1 MAWPGSFMVAATDLV
16 SAVPVL
22 KSLRDSVDLRHLRQ
36 IITALD
42 EGVMLIDPDQT
53 ILWANAAAL
62 GMHGVEAV
70 EDLGTT
76 VDEYRERFQLRYRNN
91 HRLRSDDYPIERVVS
106 GEAFSQVVVE
116 VAPAGEDEPRWVHQ
130 VRSLVL
136 TNTEDEPECLVMV
149 LQDVSARFEAEDRFE
164 QSFNANPAP
173 AVICRIADLRFVK
186 VNQGFLDM
194 TGHDRDAVL
203 ERTVYD
209 IDVLARADQRDL
221 AKARLAE
228 GRTIPQM
235 EAELDRPDGG
245 TRLVIVA
252 GQPIDMSGQP
262 CMLFTFADLE
272 PRRQAETALRHSEE
286 RFTRTF
292 SLAPVALAIGTLDG
306 HRLCDVNEAFTGLT
320 GYTATE
326 IVGRPLGDVDLW
338 ETPTLRRAIEAEID
352 AGRAIRDREV
362 RLRIKDGAVIDC
374 IVSTEPILLG
384 DEACV
389 LWAMRDI
396 STRKASEREL
406 VHAIEAVMKDTSWLS
421 RSIMEKLARI
431 RTPQLEP
438 AGVGLD
444 ELTQREREVLALIC
458 RGLDD
463 KSIARTLDVSSNT
476 VRNHVA
482 RIYAKIG
489 VNRRNAAAAWAR
501 ARGFDGDSM
510 PVPTSHHATVAS
522 REPAL

>member
-1 MAWPGSFMVAATDLV
+1 MSPPLDSE
-16 SAVPVL
+16 SVPAL
-22 KSLRDSVDLRHLRQ
+22 KSLRDSADLRHLRQ
-36 IITALD
+36 IIAGLD
-42 EGVMLIDPDQT
+42 EGVILIDPDQS
-53 ILWANAAAL
+53 ILWANDAAL
-62 GMHGVEAV
+62 GMHGVTSV
-70 EDLGTT
+70 DDLGTT
-76 VDEYRERFQLRYRNN
+76 VDDYRARFRLTYRNN
-91 HRLRSDDYPIERVVS
+91 HQVSGDDYPIERVVS

-116 VAPAGEDEPRWVHQ
+116 VAVADEDKPRWVHQ

-136 TNTEDEPECLVMV
+136 TDDADEPECLVMII
-149 LQDVSARFEAEDRFE
+149 QDVSARFEAEDRFE

-173 AVICRIADLRFVK
+173 AVICRLCDLRFVK
-186 VNQGFLDM
+186 VNQGFVDM
-194 TGHDRDAVL
+194 TGHDRARVL
-203 ERTVYD
+203 SSTVYD
-209 IDVLARADQRDL
+209 IDVLERGDKRDL

-235 EAELDRPDGG
+235 EAELSLPDGT

-252 GQPIDMSGQP
+252 GQPIDMGDQP

-272 PRRQAETALRHSEE
+272 PRRVAETALRQSED
-286 RFTRTF
+286 RFMRTF
-292 SLAPVALAIGTLDG
+292 SLAPVALAIGALDG
-306 HRLCDVNEAFTGLT
+306 HRLCDVNEAFAAMT
-320 GYTATE
+320 GYAE
-326 IVGRPLGDVDLW
+326 SELVGRPLDEIGLW
-338 ETPTLRRAIEAEID
+338 ETPALRDAIEADVCAGQPIRDHEVRIRLKNGDVID
-352 AGRAIRDREV
+352 A
-362 RLRIKDGAVIDC
+362 
-374 IVSTEPILLG
+374 IVSTEPIRLG
-384 DEACV
+384 DDDCV

-431 RTPQLEP
+431 RTPQVEP

-444 ELTQREREVLALIC
+444 ELTHREREVLSLIC

-463 KSIARTLDVSSNT
+463 KSIARTLGVSGNT

-482 RIYAKIG
+482 RIYSKIG

-510 PVPTSHHATVAS
+510 VPSPATGGAATTDVTA
-522 REPAL
+522 

>member
-1 MAWPGSFMVAATDLV
+1 MTVESAAP
-16 SAVPVL
+16 AL
-22 KSLRDSVDLRHLRQ
+22 KSLRDSADLRHLRQ
-36 IITALD
+36 IIAGLN
-42 EGVMLIDPDQT
+42 EGVILVDPDQA
-53 ILWANAAAL
+53 ILWANHAAL
-62 GMHGVEAV
+62 GMHGVESV
-70 EDLGTT
+70 EDLGVT
-76 VDEYRERFQLRYRNN
+76 VDDYRQRFQLRYRNN
-91 HRLRSDDYPIERVVS
+91 HKLNHADYPIERVVS

-116 VAPAGEDEPRWVHQ
+116 VAVAGEAEPRWVHQ

-136 TNTEDEPECLVMV
+136 TNEADEPECLV
-149 LQDVSARFEAEDRFE
+149 LIIQDVSARFEAEDRFE

-173 AVICRIADLRFVK
+173 AVICRLCDLRFVK
-186 VNQGFLDM
+186 VNQGFIDM

-203 ERTVYD
+203 SRTVYD
-209 IDVLARADQRDL
+209 IDVLARADKRDL
-221 AKARLAE
+221 AKERLCE

-235 EAELDRPDGG
+235 EAELDLPGG
-245 TRLVIVA
+245 VTKLVIVA

-272 PRRQAETALRHSEE
+272 PRRKAEASLRQSEE

-306 HRLCDVNEAFTGLT
+306 HRLCDVNEAFLELT
-320 GYTATE
+320 GYAATE
-326 IVGRPLGDVDLW
+326 IVGRPLEDIGLW
-338 ETPTLRRAIEAEID
+338 ETPALGAALEAELET
-352 AGRAIRDREV
+352 GVAIRDREV
-362 RLRIKDGAVIDC
+362 RIRLKTDEILDC
-374 IVSTEPILLG
+374 IVSTEPITLG
-384 DEACV
+384 DETCV

-406 VHAIEAVMKDTSWLS
+406 VSAIEAVMKDTSWLS

-431 RTPQLEP
+431 RTPQATP
-438 AGVGLD
+438 QGVGLD

-463 KSIARTLDVSSNT
+463 KSIARSLNVSGNT

-482 RIYAKIG
+482 RIYSKIG

-510 PVPTSHHATVAS
+510 PVLPPRGGAQSLETTA
-522 REPAL
+522 